1 MHSEIKHLLKAV
13 GFYHA
18 DLTITLFPER
28 NLLQHM
34 ASYAIYIFNSPGIPP
49 RPMLFCASRGHRR
62 NAVPCNRLSGASQ
75 CRRVG
80 RVNFAG
86 LELSSPPYLEP

>member
-34 ASYAIYIFNSPGIPP
+34 ASYAIYIFNAPGIPP
-49 RPMLFCASRGHRR
+49 PHAVLRFPWAQEKRG
-62 NAVPCNRLSGASQ
+62 AL
-75 CRRVG
+75 
-80 RVNFAG
+80 
-86 LELSSPPYLEP
+86 